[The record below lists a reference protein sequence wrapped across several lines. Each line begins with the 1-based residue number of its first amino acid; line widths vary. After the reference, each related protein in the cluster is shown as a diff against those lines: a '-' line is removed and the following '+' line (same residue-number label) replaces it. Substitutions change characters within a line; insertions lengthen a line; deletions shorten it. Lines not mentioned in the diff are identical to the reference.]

1 MNAAALSLAFFN
13 NANTLALTL
22 IIIVM
27 DLNVGGKQLE
37 NLNHVS
43 LFRHCNF

>member
-37 NLNHVS
+37 NQNQVS
-43 LFRHCNF
+43 SFHCRNF